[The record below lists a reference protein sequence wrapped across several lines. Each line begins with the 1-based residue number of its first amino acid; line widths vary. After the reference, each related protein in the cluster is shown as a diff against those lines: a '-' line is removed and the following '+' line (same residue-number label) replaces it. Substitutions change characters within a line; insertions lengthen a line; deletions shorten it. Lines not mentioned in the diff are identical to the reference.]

1 MCFFQGMPPAALTDD
16 EAFLEPSGSQSD
28 RKTSLSISNLDILS
42 VNQLLESVRQTFYG
56 APVFKFLFNHPIY
69 VNPSILHF
77 RALDDS
83 ERFIYF
89 FKFSSSNNE
98 FMLTLW
104 FCSAINSLFYLQVL
118 ETARQVAS
126 FPVSSAP
133 VPYDQ
138 MKSQCEALVS
148 CKQQKMSVLH
158 SFKHKN
164 EEKAIVLSSEIETL
178 YPPLPV
184 NVSNIIKFWRAINSI
199 FLLIFSELEGRISS
213 SFLGSPERVSQGA

>member
-1 MCFFQGMPPAALTDD
+1 MMCFFQGMPPAALTDD

-89 FKFSSSNNE
+89 FKFLPPIMNLCLLFGSVVL
-98 FMLTLW
+98 LTVC
-104 FCSAINSLFYLQVL
+104 FIYRCSKQPDKLQASQFLPRLFL
-118 ETARQVAS
+118 T
-126 FPVSSAP
+126 
-133 VPYDQ
+133 
-138 MKSQCEALVS
+138 
-148 CKQQKMSVLH
+148 
-158 SFKHKN
+158 
-164 EEKAIVLSSEIETL
+164 
-178 YPPLPV
+178 
-184 NVSNIIKFWRAINSI
+184 IK
-199 FLLIFSELEGRISS
+199 
-213 SFLGSPERVSQGA
+213 